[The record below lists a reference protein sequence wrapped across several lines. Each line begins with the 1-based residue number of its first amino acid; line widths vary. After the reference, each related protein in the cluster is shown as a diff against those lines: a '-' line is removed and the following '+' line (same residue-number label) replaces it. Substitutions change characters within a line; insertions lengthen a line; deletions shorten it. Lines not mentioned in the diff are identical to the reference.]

1 MLHKTHLDR
10 WLEKRISLIQLI
22 VGLVFLVVVGVWLW
36 QGMSVWTT
44 RDVVLGVLTLIYILI
59 SIQAGMF
66 LYWTLY
72 AWNDPEAVE
81 KNKSPKVL
89 LAPAFSFTALLAA
102 RNEEKVIGDT
112 IRAIA
117 NMDYP
122 EELKELVVITHGDDP
137 GTIMAALKAID
148 KYPGKN
154 IKFVVNHDQS
164 VMNKPRQLNFGLAE
178 ATGDVVVPFDAE
190 DQPHKDLYKI
200 INTVMLKQKADVV
213 QSGVQLINFRSNWFS
228 ALNCLEYYFWFKS
241 ALHWFAKA
249 GIAPLG
255 GNTVFFKRLWLSA
268 VGGWDDQCLTEDADI
283 GIRLT
288 QLGAKVAVVYD
299 EIHATQEETPTSV
312 NAFIKQ
318 RTRWHLGYLQ
328 ILAKGDWKNYRNFK
342 QRFLALYV
350 LILPE
355 LVAAFVISTPIL
367 AVMAWR
373 YQVPIGI
380 TMLSYIPTAILIVQ
394 FVVLCVGMWQFTR
407 DYKKHYPLLIS
418 LQMLLAFGPYT
429 AMLVVGSIRATI
441 RFIAKNVAWEKT
453 AHVNAHRLAVS

>member
-10 WLEKRISLIQLI
+10 WLEKRISLIRLM
-22 VGLVFLVVVGVWLW
+22 VGLGFLVVLGAWLW
-36 QGMSVWTT
+36 QGMGVWTV
-44 RDVVLGVLTLIYILI
+44 RDVVLGVLTIVYIVI
-59 SIQAGMF
+59 GIQAGMF

-81 KNKSPKVL
+81 KNKSPKEYMS
-89 LAPAFSFTALLAA
+89 PAFSFTALLAA
-102 RNEEKVIGDT
+102 RHEEKVIGDT

-137 GTIMAALKAID
+137 GTIAAAQKAID
-148 KYPGKN
+148 KHPGRN
-154 IKFVVNHDQS
+154 IKLVVNYDRS
-164 VMNKPRQLNFGLAE
+164 VMNKPRQLNFGLGE

-190 DQPHKDLYKI
+190 DQPNKDLYNI
-200 INTVMLKQKADVV
+200 VNTVMLTQKADVV
-213 QSGVQLINFRSNWFS
+213 QSGVQLMNFRSNWFS

-241 ALHWFAKA
+241 ALHWFTKA

-255 GNTVFFKRLWLSA
+255 GNTVFFKRLWLST

-312 NAFIKQ
+312 GAFIKQ

-328 ILAKGDWKNYRNFK
+328 ILAKGDWKKYPQIK

-355 LVAAFVISTPIL
+355 LVAAFVILTPVL
-367 AVMAWR
+367 AVTAWK
-373 YQVPIGI
+373 YQVPIGL
-380 TMLSYIPTAILIVQ
+380 TMLSFIPAAILIVQ
-394 FVVLCVGMWQFTR
+394 FVVMCVGMWQFTR
-407 DYKKHYPLLIS
+407 DYKKSYPILIS
-418 LQMLLAFGPYT
+418 LQLLLAFGPYM
-429 AMLVVGSIRATI
+429 AMLVVGSIRATG
-441 RFIAKNVAWEKT
+441 RFIGKNVAWEKT